1 MIGAASNRQERYAM
15 MKLVFAA
22 LGSILLQLTAASA
35 QVYPSKPIT
44 IIVPFAAGGPADTL
58 ARMLGERMRGSLG
71 QSIVVE
77 NAPGAAGSLG
87 VGRATHAAPDGYTIG
102 IGHLGTHV
110 FNGALYNL
118 QYDLIKDLEPIALL
132 PSNVYVIATKPDVPA
147 KNLQELVAWLK
158 ANPDQATVATAG
170 IGSIAHLAGIY
181 FEKMTGVPLRVV
193 PYRGGAQA
201 LNDVVAGHVTLF
213 FDQLTG
219 GSVARYRSG
228 KVRPF
233 AVMAKSRLPSAPD
246 IPTVDEAG
254 LPGLYVSAWYGLWAP
269 KGTPKDIIA
278 KLNAAVVEA
287 LANPELRKRLDEQAA
302 QIPPQQQQ
310 TPAALAA
317 YQKAEIEKW
326 WPIIK
331 AANIKVE

>member
-1 MIGAASNRQERYAM
+1 M
-15 MKLVFAA
+15 MKLVVAVMC
-22 LGSILLQLTAASA
+22 SIALQLTAASA
-35 QVYPSKPIT
+35 QVYPSRPIT
-44 IIVPFAAGGPADTL
+44 LIVPFAAGGPADTL
-58 ARMLGERMRGSLG
+58 ARMLGERMRSSLG
-71 QSIVVE
+71 QTIIVE

-87 VGRATHAAPDGYTIG
+87 VGRAIRAAPDGYTIS

-132 PSNVYVIATKPDVPA
+132 PSNVYVIATKTDVPA
-147 KNLQELVAWLK
+147 KNLKELVAWLK

-170 IGSIAHLAGIY
+170 IGTVAHLAGIY
-181 FEKMTGVPLRVV
+181 FQKMTGVPLRVV

-201 LNDVVAGHVTLF
+201 LSDVLAGHITLF

-219 GSVARYRSG
+219 GSVALYRSG
-228 KVRPF
+228 KIRPF
-233 AVMAKSRLPSAPD
+233 AVMAKTRLPLAPD

-269 KGTPKDIIA
+269 KGTPKDIIG
-278 KLNAAVVEA
+278 KLNTAVVES
-287 LANPELRKRLDEQAA
+287 LADPDLRKRLEEQAA
-302 QIPPQQQQ
+302 QIPPQEQQ
-310 TPAALAA
+310 TSEALGA

>member
-1 MIGAASNRQERYAM
+1 M

-22 LGSILLQLTAASA
+22 TCSIALQVTAASA
-35 QVYPSKPIT
+35 QVYPSRPIT

-58 ARMLGERMRGSLG
+58 ARMLGERMRSSLG
-71 QSIVVE
+71 QSIIVE

-87 VGRATHAAPDGYTIG
+87 VGRVARAAPDGYTIS
-102 IGHLGTHV
+102 IGHLGTHI

-118 QYDLIKDLEPIALL
+118 QYDLVRDLEPIALL
-132 PSNVYVIATKPDVPA
+132 PSNVYVVATKNDVPA
-147 KNLQELVAWLK
+147 KNLKELVEWLK

-170 IGSIAHLAGIY
+170 IGTVAHLAGIY
-181 FEKMTGVPLRVV
+181 FQNMTGVPLRVV

-201 LNDVVAGHVTLF
+201 LNDVLAGHITLF

-219 GSVARYRSG
+219 GSVAMYRSG
-228 KVRPF
+228 KIRPF
-233 AVMAKSRLPSAPD
+233 AVMAKTRLPAAPD

-254 LPGLYVSAWYGLWAP
+254 LPGLYVSTWYGLWAP

-287 LANPELRKRLDEQAA
+287 LADSELRTRLDAQAA
-302 QIPPQQQQ
+302 QIPPREQQ
-310 TPAALAA
+310 TPEALAA
-317 YQKAEIEKW
+317 HQKAEIEKW

>member
-1 MIGAASNRQERYAM
+1 M
-15 MKLVFAA
+15 MKLVVAVMC
-22 LGSILLQLTAASA
+22 SIALQLTTASA
-35 QVYPSKPIT
+35 QVYPSRPIT
-44 IIVPFAAGGPADTL
+44 LIVPFAAGGPADTL
-58 ARMLGERMRGSLG
+58 ARMLGERMRISLG
-71 QSIVVE
+71 QTIIVE

-87 VGRATHAAPDGYTIG
+87 VGRAIRAAPDGYTIS

-132 PSNVYVIATKPDVPA
+132 PSNVYVIATKTDVPA

-170 IGSIAHLAGIY
+170 IGTVAHLAGIY
-181 FEKMTGVPLRVV
+181 FQKMTGVPLRVV

-201 LNDVVAGHVTLF
+201 LSDVLAGHITLF

-219 GSVARYRSG
+219 GSVALYRSG
-228 KVRPF
+228 KIRPF
-233 AVMAKSRLPSAPD
+233 AVMAKTRLPLAPD

-269 KGTPKDIIA
+269 KGTPKDIIG
-278 KLNAAVVEA
+278 KLNTAVVES
-287 LANPELRKRLDEQAA
+287 LADPDLRKRLEEQAA
-302 QIPPQQQQ
+302 QIPPQEQQ
-310 TPAALAA
+310 TPEALGA

>member
-1 MIGAASNRQERYAM
+1 M
-15 MKLVFAA
+15 MKLVVAVMC
-22 LGSILLQLTAASA
+22 SIALQLTTASA
-35 QVYPSKPIT
+35 QVYPSRPIT
-44 IIVPFAAGGPADTL
+44 LIVPFAAGGPADTL
-58 ARMLGERMRGSLG
+58 ARMLGERMRRSLG
-71 QSIVVE
+71 QTIIVE

-87 VGRATHAAPDGYTIG
+87 VGRAIRAAPDGYTIS

-132 PSNVYVIATKPDVPA
+132 PSNVYVIATKTDVPA
-147 KNLQELVAWLK
+147 KNLKELVAWLK

-170 IGSIAHLAGIY
+170 IGTVAHLAGIY
-181 FEKMTGVPLRVV
+181 FQKMTGVPLRVV

-201 LNDVVAGHVTLF
+201 LSDVLAGHITLF

-219 GSVARYRSG
+219 GSVALYRSG
-228 KVRPF
+228 KIRPF
-233 AVMAKSRLPSAPD
+233 AVMAKTRLPLAPD

-269 KGTPKDIIA
+269 KGTPKDIIG
-278 KLNAAVVEA
+278 KLNTAVVES
-287 LANPELRKRLDEQAA
+287 LADPDLRKRLEEQAA
-302 QIPPQQQQ
+302 QIPPQEQQ
-310 TPAALAA
+310 TPEALGA

>member
-1 MIGAASNRQERYAM
+1 M

-22 LGSILLQLTAASA
+22 LCSIALQVTAASA
-35 QVYPSKPIT
+35 QVYPSRPIT

-58 ARMLGERMRGSLG
+58 ARMLEERMRSSLG
-71 QSIVVE
+71 QSIIIE

-87 VGRATHAAPDGYTIG
+87 VGRVARAAPDGYTIG

-118 QYDLIKDLEPIALL
+118 QYDLVKDLEPVALL
-132 PSNVYVIATKPDVPA
+132 PSNVYVVATKNDVPA
-147 KNLQELVAWLK
+147 KDLKELIGWLK

-170 IGSIAHLAGIY
+170 IGTIAHLAGIY
-181 FEKMTGVPLRVV
+181 FQNMTGVPLRVV

-201 LNDVVAGHVTLF
+201 LNDVVAGHITLF

-219 GSVARYRSG
+219 GSVAMYRSG
-228 KVRPF
+228 KIRPF
-233 AVMAKSRLPSAPD
+233 AVMAKDRLPSAPD

-254 LPGLYVSAWYGLWAP
+254 LPGLYVSTWYGFWAP
-269 KGTPKDIIA
+269 KGTPRDIVA
-278 KLNAAVVEA
+278 KLNAAVVAA
-287 LANPELRKRLDEQAA
+287 LADPELRRRLDEQAA
-302 QIPPQQQQ
+302 RIPSREQQ
-310 TPAALAA
+310 TPDALAA
-317 YQKAEIEKW
+317 VQKAEIEKW
-326 WPIIK
+326 GPIIK